1 MAVGVALF
9 RFHPGV
15 REIVRP
21 GKSARLADGRLGWA
35 VDRRAAVKD
44 VVESLGV
51 PHTEVGRILVA
62 GAGGPGGPGGPSGT
76 DGTDVDFSHIVAEG
90 QELDVYA
97 VVPPLDVT
105 RPSLLRPE
113 PLCGEGEVRFL
124 VDATCGKL
132 ARLLRLVGQDAAY
145 DRAWD
150 DEAVAELAAGE
161 GRIVLSMDRA
171 LLKRSQVAFGR
182 LVRAHDPQEQLAE
195 VLRHFGVR
203 GPFAAFSRC
212 LECNEPLAPVE
223 KAAVLH
229 RLQPLTKKYFDTF
242 YRCPSCDRIYW
253 PGSHHD
259 RMREWLAQ
267 AGLE

>member
-51 PHTEVGRILVA
+51 PHTEVGRIGVA
-62 GAGGPGGPGGPSGT
+62 GPGSPGGQGGKA
-76 DGTDVDFSHIVAEG
+76 GTDVDFSHIVGPG

-97 VVPPLDVT
+97 VAPPLDVT

-113 PLCGEGEVRFL
+113 PLDGVRFL

-150 DEAVAELAAGE
+150 DAEVAERAGGE
-161 GRIVLSMDRA
+161 GRIVLTMDRA
-171 LLKRSQVAFGR
+171 LLKRSQVGFGR
-182 LVRAHDPQEQLAE
+182 LVRAHDPREQLAE
-195 VLRHFGVR
+195 VLRHFRVR

-212 LECNEPLAPVE
+212 LECNEPLEPVE

-242 YRCPSCDRIYW
+242 YRCPTCDRIYW

-259 RMREWLAQ
+259 RMREWLER
-267 AGLE
+267 AGLG

>member
-21 GKSARLADGRLGWA
+21 GKSARLAAGRLGWP

-51 PHTEVGRILVA
+51 PHTEVGRIGV
-62 GAGGPGGPGGPSGT
+62 
-76 DGTDVDFSHIVAEG
+76 DGRDTDFSHIVAEG

-113 PLCGEGEVRFL
+113 PLEEARFL

-150 DEAVAELAAGE
+150 DEAVAGLAAGE

-182 LVRAHDPQEQLAE
+182 LVRAHDPREQLAE

-212 LECNEPLAPVE
+212 LECNQPLEPVE

-229 RLQPLTKKYFDTF
+229 RLQPLTKKYFETF

-259 RMREWLAQ
+259 RMREWLAR

>member
-1 MAVGVALF
+1 MARAAAGNAPAVFL
-9 RFHPGV
+9 FHPGV

-21 GKSARLADGRLGWA
+21 GKSLRLPHDRFG
-35 VDRRAAVKD
+35 VDASRRAGVKD
-44 VVESLGV
+44 VIEALGV
-51 PHTEVGRILVA
+51 PHTEVGRIAVS
-62 GAGGPGGPGGPSGT
+62 GA
-76 DGTDVDFSHIVAEG
+76 DGADGRDVDFGHILGPG
-90 QELDVYA
+90 QEVDVWPVA
-97 VVPPLDVT
+97 PPLDVT

-113 PLCGEGEVRFL
+113 PLDGVRFL

-132 ARLLRLVGQDAAY
+132 ARLLRLLGLDAAY

-150 DEAVAELAAGE
+150 DQEVAQIADKER
-161 GRIVLSMDRA
+161 RIVLSMDRA
-171 LLKRSQVAFGR
+171 LLKRSAVAFGR

-203 GPFAAFSRC
+203 GPWAAFSRC
-212 LECNEPLAPVE
+212 LECNAPLAPVP
-223 KAAVLH
+223 KAAILH

-242 YRCPSCDRIYW
+242 FRCPACDRIYW

-259 RMREWLAQ
+259 RMQEWLAR

>member
-1 MAVGVALF
+1 MGVARF

-21 GKSARLADGRLGWA
+21 GKSERLADGRLAWA
-35 VDRRAAVKD
+35 ALRRAAVKD
-44 VVESLGV
+44 VVESLGA
-51 PHTEVGRILVA
+51 PHTEVGRIVVREAEGAA
-62 GAGGPGGPGGPSGT
+62 GR
-76 DGTDVDFSHIVAEG
+76 DVDFAHIVAAG

-97 VVPPLDVT
+97 VAPPLDVT
-105 RPSLLRPE
+105 RSSLLRPE
-113 PLCGEGEVRFL
+113 PLDAVRFL

-150 DEAVAELAAGE
+150 DAAVAEMAAGE
-161 GRIVLSMDRA
+161 GRIVLTMDRA
-171 LLKRSQVAFGR
+171 LLKRSKVAFGR

-203 GPFAAFSRC
+203 GPFPAFSRC
-212 LECNEPLAPVE
+212 LECNAPLAPVE
-223 KAAVLH
+223 KAAILH
-229 RLQPLTKKYFDTF
+229 RLQPLTRKYFATF
-242 YRCPSCDRIYW
+242 HRCPACDRIYW

-259 RMREWLAQ
+259 RMREWLEG